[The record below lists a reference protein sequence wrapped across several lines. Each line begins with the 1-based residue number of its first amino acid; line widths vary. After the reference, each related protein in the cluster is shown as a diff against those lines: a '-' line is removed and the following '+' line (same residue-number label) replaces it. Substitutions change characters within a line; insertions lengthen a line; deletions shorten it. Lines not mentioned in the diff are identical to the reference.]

1 MQYGT
6 TRTTRMRVS
15 EPMNPYPGDT
25 ARTIK
30 ANYHKVSLDN
40 FLRGGSFA
48 ATGVITIE
56 EDVQEDGS
64 GNS

>member
-1 MQYGT
+1 
-6 TRTTRMRVS
+6 MRVS
-15 EPMNPYPGDT
+15 ELMNPYPGDT

-40 FLRGGSFA
+40 FLRGSFA

>member
-1 MQYGT
+1 
-6 TRTTRMRVS
+6 MRVS

-48 ATGVITIE
+48 ATGVIEYERTQGE
-56 EDVQEDGS
+56 NHLE
-64 GNS
+64 